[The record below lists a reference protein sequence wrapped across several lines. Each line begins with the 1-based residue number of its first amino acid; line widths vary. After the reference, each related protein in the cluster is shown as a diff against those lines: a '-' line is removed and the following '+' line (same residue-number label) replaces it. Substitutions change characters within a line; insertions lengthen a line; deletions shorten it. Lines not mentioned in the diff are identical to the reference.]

1 MRIAHVATSIHIEQ
15 IDNRDD
21 IFRKSKLQKY
31 IQRKLKHVLEKTLIK
46 NIEYLITVDSE
57 RKILRDAYVAV
68 EGNLISSIGKTKDL
82 ETAQGSYDR
91 IIDAKNMVAT
101 PGYINGHCH
110 ISYAHATRGIF
121 RDDLGKDY
129 LPNVFTLQ
137 GSMDPEEERLT
148 SLLGI
153 TELLKYGTTTFV
165 DPGSTKYLDE
175 CISAY
180 ELSGVRAVVGKHLA
194 SFENPYHLPIYDN
207 DTAVQLTEQTIKD
220 FHGKLD
226 GRISAWAMPF
236 AHAFTSDDLLKDL
249 KKLCDQFETNITLH
263 VTDAVDS
270 SSDPTRDSSIVRL
283 EKLGFH
289 GDNVVLSHCV
299 GINSDDIQS
308 LINTNTPVI
317 VCPTAVLKMGGGF
330 GKNVPLSEML
340 DGGVTVGIGTDAANN
355 SNLIET
361 GRSVYLAAVLIKDA
375 SGDVT
380 RIPAETAVELGT
392 IGSSRAV
399 GMGNSIG
406 SIEVGKKADIVL
418 YETMRPEWRT
428 LFNPINNLVY
438 SADVRSVH
446 TVLVDGRVV
455 IDDHQP
461 TFVDE

>member
-1 MRIAHVATSIHIEQ
+1 M
-15 IDNRDD
+15 
-21 IFRKSKLQKY
+21 
-31 IQRKLKHVLEKTLIK
+31 
-46 NIEYLITVDSE
+46 
-57 RKILRDAYVAV
+57 
-68 EGNLISSIGKTKDL
+68 
-82 ETAQGSYDR
+82 
-91 IIDAKNMVAT
+91 
-101 PGYINGHCH
+101 
-110 ISYAHATRGIF
+110 
-121 RDDLGKDY
+121 
-129 LPNVFTLQ
+129 
-137 GSMDPEEERLT
+137 
-148 SLLGI
+148 
-153 TELLKYGTTTFV
+153 
-165 DPGSTKYLDE
+165 DE
-175 CISAY
+175 CISVY

-194 SFENPYHLPIYDN
+194 SFENPFHLPIYN
-207 DTAVQLTEQTIKD
+207 HDTAVQLTEQTIKD

-226 GRISAWAMPF
+226 GRVSAWAMPF

-330 GKNVPLSEML
+330 GK
-340 DGGVTVGIGTDAANN
+340 
-355 SNLIET
+355 
-361 GRSVYLAAVLIKDA
+361 
-375 SGDVT
+375 
-380 RIPAETAVELGT
+380 
-392 IGSSRAV
+392 
-399 GMGNSIG
+399 
-406 SIEVGKKADIVL
+406 KADIVL

-438 SADVRSVH
+438 SADGRSVH

-461 TFVDE
+461 TFVDEEELIAQVQDIGDSMLRRTGIDFAPRWPIV

>member
-1 MRIAHVATSIHIEQ
+1 M
-15 IDNRDD
+15 
-21 IFRKSKLQKY
+21 
-31 IQRKLKHVLEKTLIK
+31 LEKTLIK

-137 GSMDPEEERLT
+137 GSMNPEEERLT

-175 CISAY
+175 CISVY

-226 GRISAWAMPF
+226 GRLSAWAMPL
-236 AHAFTSDDLLKDL
+236 AHAFTNDDLLKDL
-249 KKLCDQFETNITLH
+249 KKLCDQF
-263 VTDAVDS
+263 
-270 SSDPTRDSSIVRL
+270 
-283 EKLGFH
+283 
-289 GDNVVLSHCV
+289 
-299 GINSDDIQS
+299 
-308 LINTNTPVI
+308 
-317 VCPTAVLKMGGGF
+317 
-330 GKNVPLSEML
+330 
-340 DGGVTVGIGTDAANN
+340 
-355 SNLIET
+355 
-361 GRSVYLAAVLIKDA
+361 
-375 SGDVT
+375 
-380 RIPAETAVELGT
+380 
-392 IGSSRAV
+392 
-399 GMGNSIG
+399 
-406 SIEVGKKADIVL
+406 
-418 YETMRPEWRT
+418 
-428 LFNPINNLVY
+428 
-438 SADVRSVH
+438 
-446 TVLVDGRVV
+446 
-455 IDDHQP
+455 
-461 TFVDE
+461 

>member
-1 MRIAHVATSIHIEQ
+1 MPGKI
-15 IDNRDD
+15 
-21 IFRKSKLQKY
+21 
-31 IQRKLKHVLEKTLIK
+31 LIK
-46 NIEYLITVDSE
+46 NIEYLITVDDE
-57 RKILRDAYVAV
+57 RKIIKDAYLTVD
-68 EGNLISSIGKTKDL
+68 GNLISGIGKTKDL
-82 ETAQGSYDR
+82 FPDESEYDR
-91 IIDAKNMVAT
+91 VIDAKDMVAT

-137 GSMDPEEERLT
+137 GSMNPEEERLT

-175 CISAY
+175 SLAAY
-180 ELSGVRAVVGKHLA
+180 EQSGVRAIVGKHLA
-194 SFENPYHLPIYDN
+194 SKENPIHLPIYDH
-207 DTAVQLTEQTIKD
+207 DAAMKLTEETIKA
-220 FHGKLD
+220 FHGQLE

-236 AHAFTSDDLLKDL
+236 AHAFTSDELLQDL
-249 KKLCDQFETNITLH
+249 KQLCDELNTNITLH
-263 VTDAVDS
+263 VTDAVEA
-270 SSDPTRDSSIVRL
+270 SSDPTRESAILKL

-289 GDNVVLSHCV
+289 GSNVVLSHCV
-299 GINSDDIQS
+299 GINSDDVQS
-308 LINTNTPVI
+308 LISTRTPVI

-361 GRSVYLAAVLIKDA
+361 GRSVYLVAVLIKDA

-392 IGSSRAV
+392 IGSANAV
-399 GMGNSIG
+399 GLGKSIG
-406 SIEVGKKADIVL
+406 SIELGKKADIVL

-438 SADVRSVH
+438 SADGRSVH

-455 IDDHQP
+455 VEDHQV
-461 TFVDE
+461 TFVDEERLISQVQDIGHSMLNRTGIDFAPRWPIV

>member
-1 MRIAHVATSIHIEQ
+1 MPGKI
-15 IDNRDD
+15 
-21 IFRKSKLQKY
+21 
-31 IQRKLKHVLEKTLIK
+31 LIK
-46 NIEYLITVDSE
+46 NIEYLITVDDE
-57 RKILRDAYVAV
+57 RKIIRDAYLTVD
-68 EGNLISSIGKTKDL
+68 GNLISGIGKTKDL
-82 ETAQGSYDR
+82 FPDESEYDR
-91 IIDAKNMVAT
+91 VIDAKDMVAT

-137 GSMDPEEERLT
+137 GSMNPEEERLT

-175 CISAY
+175 SLAAY
-180 ELSGVRAVVGKHLA
+180 EQSGVRAIVGKHLA
-194 SFENPYHLPIYDN
+194 SKENPIHLPIYDH
-207 DTAVQLTEQTIKD
+207 DAAMKLTEETIKA
-220 FHGKLD
+220 FHGQLE

-236 AHAFTSDDLLKDL
+236 AHAFTSDELLQDL
-249 KKLCDQFETNITLH
+249 KQLCDELNTNITLH
-263 VTDAVDS
+263 VTDAVEA
-270 SSDPTRDSSIVRL
+270 SSDPTRESAILKL

-289 GDNVVLSHCV
+289 GSNVVLSHCV
-299 GINSDDIQS
+299 GINSDDVQS
-308 LINTNTPVI
+308 LISTRTPVI

-361 GRSVYLAAVLIKDA
+361 GRSVYLVAVLIKDA

-392 IGSSRAV
+392 IGSANAV
-399 GMGNSIG
+399 GLGKSIG
-406 SIEVGKKADIVL
+406 SIELGKKADIVL

-438 SADVRSVH
+438 SADGRSVH

-455 IDDHQP
+455 VEDHQV
-461 TFVDE
+461 TFVDEERLISQVQDIGHSMLNRTGIDFAPRWPIV

>member
-1 MRIAHVATSIHIEQ
+1 MPGKI
-15 IDNRDD
+15 
-21 IFRKSKLQKY
+21 
-31 IQRKLKHVLEKTLIK
+31 LIK
-46 NIEYLITVDSE
+46 NIEYLITVDDE
-57 RKILRDAYVAV
+57 RKIIRDAYLTVD
-68 EGNLISSIGKTKDL
+68 GNLISGIGKTKDL
-82 ETAQGSYDR
+82 FPDESEYDR
-91 IIDAKNMVAT
+91 VIDAKDMVAT

-137 GSMDPEEERLT
+137 GSMNPEEERLT

-175 CISAY
+175 SLDAY
-180 ELSGVRAVVGKHLA
+180 KQSGVRAIVGKHLA
-194 SFENPYHLPIYDN
+194 SKENPIHLPIYDH
-207 DTAVQLTEQTIKD
+207 DAAMKLTEETIKA
-220 FHGKLD
+220 FHGQLE

-236 AHAFTSDDLLKDL
+236 AHAFTSDELLQDL
-249 KKLCDQFETNITLH
+249 KQLCDELNTNITLH
-263 VTDAVDS
+263 VTDAVEA
-270 SSDPTRDSSIVRL
+270 SSDPTRESAILKL

-289 GDNVVLSHCV
+289 GSNVVLSHCV
-299 GINSDDIQS
+299 GINSDDVQS
-308 LINTNTPVI
+308 LISTRTPVI

-361 GRSVYLAAVLIKDA
+361 GRSVYLVAVLIKDA

-392 IGSSRAV
+392 IGSANAV
-399 GMGNSIG
+399 GLGKSIG
-406 SIEVGKKADIVL
+406 SIELGKKADIVL

-438 SADVRSVH
+438 SADGRSVH

-455 IDDHQP
+455 VEDHQV
-461 TFVDE
+461 TFVDEERLISQVQDIGHSMLNRTGIDFAPRWPIV

>member
-1 MRIAHVATSIHIEQ
+1 MPGKI
-15 IDNRDD
+15 
-21 IFRKSKLQKY
+21 
-31 IQRKLKHVLEKTLIK
+31 LIK
-46 NIEYLITVDSE
+46 NIEYLITVDDE
-57 RKILRDAYVAV
+57 RKIIKDAYLTVD
-68 EGNLISSIGKTKDL
+68 GNLISGIGKTKDL
-82 ETAQGSYDR
+82 FPDESEYDR
-91 IIDAKNMVAT
+91 VIDAKDMVAT

-137 GSMDPEEERLT
+137 GSMNPEEERLT

-175 CISAY
+175 SLAAY
-180 ELSGVRAVVGKHLA
+180 KQSGVRAIVGKHLA
-194 SFENPYHLPIYDN
+194 SKENPIHLPIYDH
-207 DTAVQLTEQTIKD
+207 DAAMKLTEETIKA
-220 FHGKLD
+220 FHGQLE

-236 AHAFTSDDLLKDL
+236 AHAFTSDELLQDL
-249 KKLCDQFETNITLH
+249 KQLCDELNTNITLH
-263 VTDAVDS
+263 VTDAVEAS
-270 SSDPTRDSSIVRL
+270 GDPTRESAILKL

-289 GDNVVLSHCV
+289 GSNVVLSHCV
-299 GINSDDIQS
+299 GINSDDVQS
-308 LINTNTPVI
+308 LINTGTPVV

-361 GRSVYLAAVLIKDA
+361 GRSVYLVAVLIKDA

-380 RIPAETAVELGT
+380 RIPAETAIELGT
-392 IGSSRAV
+392 IGSANAV
-399 GMGNSIG
+399 GLGKSIG

-438 SADVRSVH
+438 SADGRSVH

-455 IDDHQP
+455 VEDHQV
-461 TFVDE
+461 TFVDEEKLISQVQDIGHSMLNRTGIDFAPRWPIV

>member
-1 MRIAHVATSIHIEQ
+1 MPGKI
-15 IDNRDD
+15 
-21 IFRKSKLQKY
+21 
-31 IQRKLKHVLEKTLIK
+31 LIK
-46 NIEYLITVDSE
+46 NIEYLITVDDE
-57 RKILRDAYVAV
+57 RKIVTDAYVTV
-68 EGNLISSIGKTKDL
+68 DGNLISGIGKTKDL
-82 ETAQGSYDR
+82 LPNESEYDR
-91 IIDAKNMVAT
+91 VIDAMYMVAT

-137 GSMDPEEERLT
+137 GSMNPEEERLT

-165 DPGSTKYLDE
+165 DPGSTKHLDE
-175 CISAY
+175 SLSAY
-180 ELSGVRAVVGKHLA
+180 EQSGVRAIIGKHLA
-194 SFENPYHLPIYDN
+194 SKENPIHLPIYDH
-207 DTAVQLTEQTIKD
+207 DSAMKLTEKTIKD
-220 FHGKLD
+220 FHGKFD

-236 AHAFTSDDLLKDL
+236 AHAFTSDELLQDL
-249 KKLCDQFETNITLH
+249 KQLCDELTTNITLH
-263 VTDAVDS
+263 VTDAVEA
-270 SSDPTRDSSIVRL
+270 SSDPSRESAIVKL
-283 EKLGFH
+283 EKLGYH
-289 GDNVVLSHCV
+289 GSNVVLSHCV
-299 GINSDDIQS
+299 GINSDDVQS
-308 LINTNTPVI
+308 LINTGTPVI

-361 GRSVYLAAVLIKDA
+361 GRSVYLVAVLIKDA

-392 IGSSRAV
+392 IGSAGAV
-399 GMGNSIG
+399 GLGNSVG

-438 SADVRSVH
+438 NADGRSVH
-446 TVLVDGRVV
+446 TVLVDGQVV
-455 IDDHQP
+455 VEDHHA
-461 TFVDE
+461 TFVDEEKLISQVQDIGQSMLNRTGIDFKPRWPIV